1 MHQLEYRGHAK
12 AAFAGQRG
20 RLQQRAFLV
29 AGAGEADADLM
40 AAEDRVLSHRRRM
53 FLIEDLALPATI
65 LRAVRTE
72 IIERGVAA
80 QDAAFIQQHDAG
92 QASLDAVEHADMN
105 GIEAVDDAAD
115 ADAAG
120 DRYGVL
126 FDG

>member
-40 AAEDRVLSHRRRM
+40 AAEDRVLAHRGRV
-53 FLIEDLALPATI
+53 FLIEDLALPAAI

-80 QDAAFIQQHDAG
+80 QDTAFIEQHDAG
-92 QASLDAVEHADMN
+92 QAALDTVEHADVN
-105 GIEAVDDAAD
+105 RIEAIGDTPIAD
-115 ADAAG
+115 ATG
-120 DRYGVL
+120 
-126 FDG
+126 